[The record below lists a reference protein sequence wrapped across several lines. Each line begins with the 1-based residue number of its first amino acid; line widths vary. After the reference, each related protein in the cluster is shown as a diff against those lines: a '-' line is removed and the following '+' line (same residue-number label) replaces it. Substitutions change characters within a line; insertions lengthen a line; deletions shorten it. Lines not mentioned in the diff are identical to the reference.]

1 MAQRIDTV
9 VLSGA
14 GPHADPWHP
23 LPETSAR
30 LAELVGPP
38 GSVEIVTSIDRL
50 GAALDGVD
58 LLIVN
63 ASANRT
69 TPIGEDDQ
77 FGRTLDAFLARGGN
91 LLATHSAT
99 IAFPGLASWRSTIG
113 ATWEHGRTSHP
124 PIGRSLIRR
133 SGAEHPITG
142 GLGDFEVHDERYM
155 NLDLVDNADVEPL
168 YVHEEGGVV
177 HPLVWARTVGR
188 SRVVYNALGHD
199 PGSYDSPGHVALIGR
214 ITSWLRHRR

>member
-99 IAFPGLASWRSTIG
+99 IAFPGLAKL
-113 ATWEHGRTSHP
+113 A
-124 PIGRSLIRR
+124 
-133 SGAEHPITG
+133 
-142 GLGDFEVHDERYM
+142 VHDRRH
-155 NLDLVDNADVEPL
+155 LGTRPDLAPADWPEP
-168 YVHEEGGVV
+168 
-177 HPLVWARTVGR
+177 HPT
-188 SRVVYNALGHD
+188 
-199 PGSYDSPGHVALIGR
+199 
-214 ITSWLRHRR
+214 